1 MNVCFP
7 EGGSIYTVYLCWLS
21 FMVCAA
27 IEKAV
32 FGVCLTMFSK
42 LAEKYAGQTFWNFS
56 EIVRVKEVYKLV
68 KFF

>member
-1 MNVCFP
+1 
-7 EGGSIYTVYLCWLS
+7 
-21 FMVCAA
+21 MVCAA

-32 FGVCLTMFSK
+32 FGVYLTMFSK

-56 EIVRVKEVYKLV
+56 EIVRVEEVYKLV